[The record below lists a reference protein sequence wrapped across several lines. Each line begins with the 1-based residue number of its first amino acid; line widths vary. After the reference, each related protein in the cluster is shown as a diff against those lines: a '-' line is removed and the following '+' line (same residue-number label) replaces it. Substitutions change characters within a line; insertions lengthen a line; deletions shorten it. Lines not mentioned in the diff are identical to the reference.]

1 MPVKFIVLSKGTE
14 LFHFPMEKLV
24 YIEAQGNYSEIVT
37 LDGRRALV
45 AMQLGQIEDALN
57 SQIGDDCGII
67 RLGRGL
73 IINCQYVY
81 KIDIAKQT
89 LYMSDCA
96 GFWKELSASR
106 TVLMQLKTLMESNEK
121 D

>member
-1 MPVKFIVLSKGTE
+1 MHGKNIVLSKGTE
-14 LFHFPMEKLV
+14 LFRIPVERLI

-45 AMQLGQIEDALN
+45 SMQLGQIEDTLN

-73 IINCQYVY
+73 IINCQYIY
-81 KIDIAKQT
+81 KIDIARQT
-89 LYMSDCA
+89 LQMSDCA
-96 GFWKELSASR
+96 GFWRELTASR
-106 TVLMQLKTLMESNEK
+106 NVLLQLKTLIENNEK
-121 D
+121 N